1 MKIFLSSSSRFLAD
15 GNLMLKIKYLLLFLL
30 INIYYINCEIEGDEL
45 VLVVL
50 LARNKH
56 HLLPYFF
63 PFFENLDYPKKNLAL
78 FIRSDHNKD
87 ETILGLESWLLENE
101 DKYHSIN
108 ERMKSIPTFYE
119 ESMLQDILWD
129 SERMDNVIH
138 FKEEALEEAI
148 LINANFIWFVDI
160 DTFYTNPNVLRHI
173 IRQNKTVIAPLL
185 TSTRLY
191 STFWGEMDSDYFY
204 KRSEDYIDIV
214 TRKKR
219 GVFSVPLV
227 CGSVLINLNHPESRK
242 LSAKENKIKQYL
254 TNKHEYGNV
263 LLLSES
269 ELDIKFDIDQLEE
282 LNLIGS
288 KIHKRSLD
296 ETNIN
301 LNPHNIDKIYCMNL
315 LRRPY
320 RREKM
325 QKKFKSLNLNG
336 TFVDA
341 VDWKHL
347 NETYLKS
354 LDLRVLKNYD
364 KGDITYGAIGN
375 FLSHYF
381 IWKDIVEH
389 EYEKVMILEDD
400 AHFND
405 DFLEKLE
412 ELESELE
419 LLDIDWELIYLGR
432 RAMEEEK
439 ETKVPNSKLLINPAF
454 TWWTVGYLLSYEG
467 AKKLVDQEPLQKFI
481 PTDEYLPIMFDQH
494 PELLVQV

>member
-1 MKIFLSSSSRFLAD
+1 
-15 GNLMLKIKYLLLFLL
+15 
-30 INIYYINCEIEGDEL
+30 
-45 VLVVL
+45 
-50 LARNKH
+50 
-56 HLLPYFF
+56 
-63 PFFENLDYPKKNLAL
+63 YPKKNLAL

-87 ETILGLESWLLENE
+87 ETILGLENWLLENE

-108 ERMKSIPTFYE
+108 TRMKSVPTFYE

-129 SERMDNVIH
+129 SERMDNVIR

-148 LINANFIWFVDI
+148 LINADFIWFVDV

-214 TRKKR
+214 TREKR
-219 GVFSVPLV
+219 GIFSVPLV
-227 CGSVLINLNHPESRK
+227 CGSVLVNLNHPDSRK
-242 LSAKENKIKQYL
+242 LSFDRHKLTQHHDTPNIDIINFALSAKENKIKPYL
-254 TNKHEYGNV
+254 TNKHEYGNI

-269 ELDIKFDIDQLEE
+269 ELDIKFEIDQLEE
-282 LNLIGS
+282 LNLIRS
-288 KIHKRSLD
+288 KIHKRSPD

-301 LNPHNIDKIYCMNL
+301 LNPHNIDKVYCMNL

-325 QKKFKSLNLNG
+325 QKKFKSLNLKG

-341 VDWKHL
+341 VDWKDL

-389 EYEKVMILEDD
+389 EYD
-400 AHFND
+400 
-405 DFLEKLE
+405 
-412 ELESELE
+412 
-419 LLDIDWELIYLGR
+419 
-432 RAMEEEK
+432 
-439 ETKVPNSKLLINPAF
+439 KVPNSKTVDKPSIYMVDSWEKFKVHFSPRNLKAFAIEPVIIRPTHYTSQEGYISDTSIAPAVSDLTEDDLIQL
-454 TWWTVGYLLSYEG
+454 T
-467 AKKLVDQEPLQKFI
+467 
-481 PTDEYLPIMFDQH
+481 QH
-494 PELLVQV
+494 DHISKEEL